1 MIRMDSVQGARR
13 EVTENEP
20 SMPHRRAA
28 DRGADSTSGLGSG
41 AAKHLLERRA
51 LLDEAL
57 RQQDTSA
64 MATILH
70 RLPPTPAALLMIEA
84 TTTRERFAK
93 LLSVTNVK
101 LDQADNVEEA
111 VGQLGSRI
119 HALMFTDSLE
129 LIHRARQLPS
139 GAATHIVFVH
149 PAGDSVYQDAFR
161 AGANDCLP
169 NDARGEHFWA
179 HLTIARRI
187 ADLAASLQLAL
198 TDNRILSTIDELTR
212 AGSRRFF
219 EQQFPRE
226 VERAARLGQSLA
238 LVMCDIDH
246 FKRINDRFGH
256 QCGDDVLRE
265 FTDRISGSLRVRQDW
280 IARYG
285 GEEFAVVLPD
295 TPVAEAN
302 AVAKR
307 LREVIRATPFPNL
320 PEVTSLTASF
330 GVCALDR
337 VPGECTGLA
346 ERIVGAADAAL
357 YQSKRRGRNRVTSAQ
372 VLDDSTARLPVVSA
386 G

>member
-1 MIRMDSVQGARR
+1 MAVTQDSGRPMIGEQQ
-13 EVTENEP
+13 
-20 SMPHRRAA
+20 MPHRRAA
-28 DRGADSTSGLGSG
+28 DRGTDPIGGGAGSG
-41 AAKHLLERRA
+41 AAEHLLERRA

-84 TTTRERFAK
+84 VATRERFAK
-93 LLSVTNVK
+93 LLSVTNVQ
-101 LDQADNVEEA
+101 LDQAESMDEA
-111 VGQLGSRI
+111 LGQLSTRI

-129 LIHRARQLPS
+129 LIRRARQLPS
-139 GAATHIVFVH
+139 GAATHVVFVH
-149 PAGDSVYQDAFR
+149 GGSESMYQEAFR

-169 NDARGEHFWA
+169 SDARGEHFWA

-226 VERAARLGQSLA
+226 VERAARLGQPLA

-256 QCGDDVLRE
+256 QCGDEVLRE
-265 FTDRISGSLRVRQDW
+265 FTDRISSSLRLRQDW
-280 IARYG
+280 VARFG

-295 TPVAEAN
+295 TPVAEAG

-307 LREVIRATPFPNL
+307 LRERVRAEPFPNL
-320 PEVTSLTASF
+320 PELTSMTASF

-337 VPGECTGLA
+337 VPFECTGLA
-346 ERIVGAADAAL
+346 DRMVGAADSAL

-372 VLDDSTARLPVVSA
+372 LLEDARAGQVVVSA

>member
-1 MIRMDSVQGARR
+1 MAGTHDPGRLMVGEQQH
-13 EVTENEP
+13 
-20 SMPHRRAA
+20 MPHRRAA
-28 DRGADSTSGLGSG
+28 DRGTDPMGGGAGSG
-41 AAKHLLERRA
+41 AAEHLLERRA

-84 TTTRERFAK
+84 AATRERFAK
-93 LLSVTNVK
+93 LLSVTNVQ
-101 LDQADNVEEA
+101 LDQAESIEEA
-111 VGQLGSRI
+111 LGQLSTRI

-129 LIHRARQLPS
+129 LIRRARQLPS
-139 GAATHIVFVH
+139 GAATHVVFVH
-149 PAGDSVYQDAFR
+149 ASAESSYQDAFR

-169 NDARGEHFWA
+169 SDARGEHFWA

-226 VERAARLGQSLA
+226 VERAARLGQPLA

-256 QCGDDVLRE
+256 QCGDEVLRE
-265 FTDRISGSLRVRQDW
+265 FTDRISSSLRVRQDW
-280 IARYG
+280 VARFG

-295 TPVAEAN
+295 TPVAEAGQ
-302 AVAKR
+302 VAKR
-307 LREVIRATPFPNL
+307 LRERVRAEPFPNL
-320 PEVTSLTASF
+320 PELTSMTASF

-337 VPGECTGLA
+337 VPFECTGLA
-346 ERIVGAADAAL
+346 DRMVGAADSAL
-357 YQSKRRGRNRVTSAQ
+357 YQSKRRGRNRVTSSQLLEDARAGQ
-372 VLDDSTARLPVVSA
+372 VVVSA

>member
-1 MIRMDSVQGARR
+1 MDSVQGVGYLMA
-13 EVTENEP
+13 E
-20 SMPHRRAA
+20 SDSGLPHRRAA
-28 DRGADSTSGLGSG
+28 DRGADASAGSG
-41 AAKHLLERRA
+41 AAEHLLERRA

-64 MATILH
+64 MATIQH
-70 RLPPTPAALLMIEA
+70 RLPPTPAALLMIE
-84 TTTRERFAK
+84 TEVTRDRFAK

-101 LDQADNVEEA
+101 LDQAENIEEA
-111 VGQLGSRI
+111 LSQLGTRV
-119 HALMFTDSLE
+119 HALLFTDSLE
-129 LIHRARQLPS
+129 MIHRARQLPS
-139 GAATHIVFVH
+139 GAATHIIFVH
-149 PAGDSVYQDAFR
+149 PAGDSVYQEAFR

-226 VERAARLGQSLA
+226 VERAARLGQPLA

-265 FTDRISGSLRVRQDW
+265 FTDRIAGSLRVRQDW
-280 IARYG
+280 IARFG

-295 TPVAEAN
+295 TPVAEAG

-307 LREVIRATPFPNL
+307 LREVVRAQPFPNL

-330 GVCALDR
+330 GVCAIDR
-337 VPGECTGLA
+337 VPPECTGLA
-346 ERIVGAADAAL
+346 DRMVGAADAAL
-357 YQSKRRGRNRVTSAQ
+357 YQSKKRGRNRVTAAQ
-372 VLDDSTARLPVVSA
+372 LLDEPRRSQVA
-386 G
+386 GAG

>member
-1 MIRMDSVQGARR
+1 MDSLRGVSPGASDNG
-13 EVTENEP
+13 ELA
-20 SMPHRRAA
+20 MPHRRAA
-28 DRGADSTSGLGSG
+28 DRGADATVGSG
-41 AAKHLLERRA
+41 TAEHLLERRA

-70 RLPPTPAALLMIEA
+70 RLPPTPAALLMIDA
-84 TTTRERFAK
+84 TATRDRFAK
-93 LLSVTNVK
+93 LLSVTNVQ
-101 LDQADNVEEA
+101 LDQAATMDEA
-111 VGQLGSRI
+111 IDQLGARI
-119 HALMFTDSLE
+119 HALMFTDNLE
-129 LIHRARQLPS
+129 LIRRARQLPS
-139 GAATHIVFVH
+139 GAATHIIFVH
-149 PAGDSVYQDAFR
+149 PTGDSAYQEAFR

-187 ADLAASLQLAL
+187 ADLAASLQMAL

-226 VERAARLGQSLA
+226 VERAARLGQPIA

-265 FTDRISGSLRVRQDW
+265 FTDRISNSLRVRQDW
-280 IARYG
+280 VARFG

-295 TPVAEAN
+295 TPVAEAG

-307 LREVIRATPFPNL
+307 LREVVRAEPFPHL
-320 PEVTSLTASF
+320 PEVTST
-330 GVCALDR
+330 D
-337 VPGECTGLA
+337 GELWRLRARSRARRLRRTRRPHG
-346 ERIVGAADAAL
+346 
-357 YQSKRRGRNRVTSAQ
+357 RRGGCGAVSEQAPRTQSRHLRASRRI
-372 VLDDSTARLPVVSA
+372 TARHAAAILNV

>member
-1 MIRMDSVQGARR
+1 MQGVTPLVPDS
-13 EVTENEP
+13 ELHMP
-20 SMPHRRAA
+20 PHRRAA
-28 DRGADSTSGLGSG
+28 DRGADPSAGSG
-41 AAKHLLERRA
+41 AAEHLLERRA
-51 LLDEAL
+51 VLDEVL
-57 RQQDTSA
+57 RQSDTSA
-64 MATILH
+64 MATIQH

-84 TTTRERFAK
+84 VATRERFAK

-101 LDQADNVEEA
+101 LDQAATVDEA
-111 VGQLGSRI
+111 LAQLGTRI
-119 HALMFTDSLE
+119 HALMFTDNLE
-129 LIHRARQLPS
+129 LIRRARQLPS
-139 GAATHIVFVH
+139 GAATHVIFVH
-149 PAGDSVYQDAFR
+149 GAGDSVYQDAFR

-169 NDARGEHFWA
+169 SDARGEHFWA

-187 ADLAASLQLAL
+187 AELAASLQLAL

-226 VERAARLGQSLA
+226 VERAARLGQPLA

-256 QCGDDVLRE
+256 PCGDDVLRE
-265 FTDRISGSLRVRQDW
+265 FTDRISGSLRLRLDW
-280 IARYG
+280 VARYG

-295 TPVAEAN
+295 TPVAEAS

-307 LREVIRATPFPNL
+307 LREVVRDQPFPHL

-337 VPGECTGLA
+337 LPSDCAGLA
-346 ERIVGAADAAL
+346 ERMVGAADAAL
-357 YQSKRRGRNRVTSAQ
+357 YQSKRRGRNRVTCAHVAGESPAHVQ
-372 VLDDSTARLPVVSA
+372 FVSA

>member
-1 MIRMDSVQGARR
+1 MGSVQGASSLMAERDA
-13 EVTENEP
+13 E
-20 SMPHRRAA
+20 MPHRRAA
-28 DRGADSTSGLGSG
+28 DRGADGSAGSG
-41 AAKHLLERRA
+41 AAEHLLERRA
-51 LLDEAL
+51 LLDDAL

-84 TTTRERFAK
+84 EVTRDRFAK

-101 LDQADNVEEA
+101 LDQATGIEEA
-111 VGQLGSRI
+111 LAQLGTSI

-129 LIHRARQLPS
+129 LIRRARQLPS
-139 GAATHIVFVH
+139 GAATHIIFVH
-149 PAGDSVYQDAFR
+149 PAGDSVYQEAFR

-187 ADLAASLQLAL
+187 ADLAASLQMAL

-226 VERAARLGQSLA
+226 VERAARMGQPLA

-265 FTDRISGSLRVRQDW
+265 FTDRIAGSLRVRQDW

-295 TPVAEAN
+295 TPVAEAG

-307 LREVIRATPFPNL
+307 LREVVRATPFPNL

-330 GVCALDR
+330 GVCAVDR
-337 VPGECTGLA
+337 VPSDCTGLA
-346 ERIVGAADAAL
+346 DRMVGAADVAL
-357 YQSKRRGRNRVTSAQ
+357 YQSKKRGRNRVTAAQ
-372 VLDDSTARLPVVSA
+372 LHDDSRSTARIADAS
-386 G
+386 

>member
-1 MIRMDSVQGARR
+1 
-13 EVTENEP
+13 
-20 SMPHRRAA
+20 
-28 DRGADSTSGLGSG
+28 
-41 AAKHLLERRA
+41 
-51 LLDEAL
+51 
-57 RQQDTSA
+57 
-64 MATILH
+64 
-70 RLPPTPAALLMIEA
+70 MIEA
-84 TTTRERFAK
+84 AATRERFAK

-101 LDQADNVEEA
+101 LDQAGTLDEA
-111 VGQLGSRI
+111 LAQLGTRI

-129 LIHRARQLPS
+129 LIRRARQLPS
-139 GAATHIVFVH
+139 GAATHIIFVH
-149 PAGDSVYQDAFR
+149 PAGDSVHQDAFR

-226 VERAARLGQSLA
+226 VERAARLGQPLA

-265 FTDRISGSLRVRQDW
+265 FTDRISSSLRLRQDW
-280 IARYG
+280 VARFG

-295 TPVAEAN
+295 TPVAEAG

-307 LREVIRATPFPNL
+307 LREVVRAEPFPYL

-337 VPGECTGLA
+337 IPAECGGLA
-346 ERIVGAADAAL
+346 ERMVGAADAAL
-357 YQSKRRGRNRVTSAQ
+357 YQSKRRGRNRVTSAH
-372 VLDDSTARLPVVSA
+372 LPDHGLGRAAPQIVSA